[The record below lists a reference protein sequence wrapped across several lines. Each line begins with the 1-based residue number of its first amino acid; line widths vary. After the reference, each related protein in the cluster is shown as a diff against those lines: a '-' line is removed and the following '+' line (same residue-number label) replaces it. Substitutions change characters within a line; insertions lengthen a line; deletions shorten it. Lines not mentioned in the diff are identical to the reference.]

1 MAAQPFSVLPRSE
14 YTALLVCLFPA
25 DTGDQRPIQLMRTT
39 TPFLLSDFYSR
50 STETCTPSRVSAG
63 LYTQA
68 VERNALDVAEE
79 GFRLLLPFTFNDD
92 WDKSVGARKS
102 DGSLVDRGR
111 FSELFQHG
119 YKPFGGDYYRSQ
131 RLERLLGCWRKL
143 VEKGV
148 WSVGADGVEGTIDT
162 FEDAESDRWEDYYIP
177 PTW

>member
-119 YKPFGGDYYRSQ
+119 YKPFGGDYYRS
-131 RLERLLGCWRKL
+131 
-143 VEKGV
+143 
-148 WSVGADGVEGTIDT
+148 
-162 FEDAESDRWEDYYIP
+162 
-177 PTW
+177 